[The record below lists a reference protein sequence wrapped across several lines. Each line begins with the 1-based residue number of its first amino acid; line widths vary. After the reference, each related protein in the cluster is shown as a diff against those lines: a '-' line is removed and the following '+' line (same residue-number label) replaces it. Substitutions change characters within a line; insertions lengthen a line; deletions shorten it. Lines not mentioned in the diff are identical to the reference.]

1 MIDREENMVSMKMNS
16 KSSKRKIY
24 WAGSSAIL
32 LSFFLLLMYLEHE
45 WDNMKIDGVNK
56 TGRTI
61 VCKSAFDIM
70 ANNTYMIISRDGK
83 VVVMDPYD
91 VIPGPP
97 PDLIT
102 VSHLHGDHYDEEY
115 TASSNCRKSI
125 AQVDSFA
132 TSDLKMYSIP
142 ASHYGDSV
150 DESNP
155 SDVIY
160 VVEIDSLK
168 IAHLG
173 DYAQSRLTDKQKA
186 LLNGVDIL
194 IMPCAYYPVT
204 DSSIDNILTE
214 LHPPVIFTT
223 HADHKRM
230 AFLKESVTNNIVLKE
245 RYSIDKSEI
254 DRSSMTLVTLE
265 RDHGVLLFARFLVYK
280 FTGSNLFKFILALA
294 GLILIVWVLF
304 RRRRMKKANLEKV
317 QRTLESVTRRWW
329 FLAIFVLINL
339 MIPPIV
345 SKGID
350 LSKTGEVL
358 DYILRHSLFASD
370 SLSSLYPV
378 FKILPMALAIALVFL
393 GNRISRYLSLY
404 AGITY
409 ILFAVLQYVAV
420 TDRFGFGILSGHFV
434 LTLIV
439 ACFWFWEVAINRNDF
454 SARKIPIIRYWVIP
468 LAFLA
473 FWYPLNLESMKP
485 DFDLSYI
492 LANPAGLAFCSMT
505 PVYLGILT
513 LYHPSVN
520 IATLRITSLLG
531 VIVGFWNL
539 LVNFLMSPVMLWW
552 DGVLHLP
559 LVFISVYAL
568 TLSFRKTE
576 SV

>member
-1 MIDREENMVSMKMNS
+1 MDSMKLNS

-24 WAGSSAIL
+24 WAVSSAIL

-45 WDNMKIDGVNK
+45 WDNMRIDGVNK
-56 TGRTI
+56 TGKTI

-70 ANNTYMIISRDGK
+70 ANNTYMIISRNGK

-115 TASSNCRKSI
+115 TAGSNCRKSI
-125 AQVDSFA
+125 AQVDSFE
-132 TSDLKMYSIP
+132 TSDLKMFSIP
-142 ASHYGDSV
+142 ASHYGDSI
-150 DESNP
+150 DGSNP
-155 SDVIY
+155 SNVIY

-168 IAHLG
+168 IVHLG
-173 DYAQSRLTDKQKA
+173 DYAQSRLTDKQKT

-194 IMPCAYYPVT
+194 IMPCAYFPVT
-204 DSSIDNILTE
+204 DSSINNILTE

-223 HADHKRM
+223 HADGKRM
-230 AFLKESVTNNIVLKE
+230 AFLKKSVTNNVVLKE
-245 RYSIDKSEI
+245 RYSISKSEI

-280 FTGSNLFKFILALA
+280 FTGSNLFKFIVALA
-294 GLILIVWVLF
+294 GLSLIVWILL
-304 RRRRMKKANLEKV
+304 RRRRVKKAILEKV
-317 QRTLESVTRRWW
+317 QRTLESVTRKWW
-329 FLAIFVLINL
+329 FLVLFIL
-339 MIPPIV
+339 ISPLIPPVI

-350 LSKTGEVL
+350 LSKTGEVVG
-358 DYILRHSLFASD
+358 YVLRHTFFTSD
-370 SLSSLYPV
+370 NLSPLYPI
-378 FKILPMALAIALVFL
+378 FKILPIVLVIALVFL
-393 GNRISRYLSLY
+393 GNRISRFLSLY

-409 ILFAVLQYVAV
+409 TLFAVLQYMAV
-420 TDRFGFGILSGHFV
+420 TDRYGFGILSGNFI

-439 ACFWFWEVAINRNDF
+439 AGFWFWEVTIHRNDF
-454 SARKIPIIRYWVIP
+454 SPRKIPVTRYWVIP

-492 LANPAGLAFCSMT
+492 LTNPAGLAFCSMT

-513 LYHPSVN
+513 LYHPTVN

-539 LVNFLMSPVMLWW
+539 VVNFLISPDMLWW

-576 SV
+576 LA